1 LVAVFAV
8 QVAVTFRMHGSPR
21 DMAGVFIAGL
31 IPGIVL
37 GPLAGACADRW
48 DPKRVM
54 IASDLARALLV
65 LLLPLASRIREM
77 QAISFAIG
85 CVSSFFNPAQA
96 IALPLLVRRDGLLAA
111 TARMQQSTQL
121 VRMASPALASA
132 LLGWCGERTC
142 YCADAASFIF
152 SAALLSA
159 LRYPRPRAVSKV
171 SRISMELAA
180 GVKSILG
187 NRALSRVVFSLAMGT
202 FAAGCFASLAA
213 VYVRDVLH
221 CGPPELA
228 VIGSLIGAGTL
239 VAATAISRY
248 SRGRDSRTLMRAGMT
263 GVGLSVFLFAW
274 IPQPASA
281 LIGSAGMGLSAAM
294 AIAGATTTLL
304 GETPPE
310 LRGRVSGA
318 SASLTACAQL
328 AAMLLSGAAAGWI
341 GIRGVFLVSATLL
354 FATAAYTGSIP
365 NRHREDL
372 HGSRTEF

>member
-1 LVAVFAV
+1 
-8 QVAVTFRMHGSPR
+8 
-21 DMAGVFIAGL
+21 MAGVFIAGL

-37 GPLAGACADRW
+37 GPLAGAFADRR

-65 LLLPLASRIREM
+65 LLLPLAGRIREM

-96 IALPLLVRRDGLLAA
+96 ITLPLLVRRESLLAA
-111 TARMQQSTQL
+111 TARMQQSSQL

-142 YCADAASFIF
+142 YCTDAASFIF
-152 SAALLSA
+152 SAALLST
-159 LRYPRPRAVSKV
+159 LWYESPQPTVRASGI
-171 SRISMELAA
+171 SRDLAA
-180 GVKSILG
+180 GAKFLVG
-187 NRALSRVVFSLAMGT
+187 QRGFSRVVFSLAMGT
-202 FAAGCFASLAA
+202 FAAGCFASLAS

-221 CGPPELA
+221 RGPPELA
-228 VIGSLIGAGTL
+228 LIGSLIGAGT
-239 VAATAISRY
+239 VAAATTISRC
-248 SRGRDSRTLMRAGMT
+248 SRGWDSGSLIRVGMI

-274 IPQPASA
+274 IPRPAAA

-294 AIAGATTTLL
+294 AIAGATTALL

-328 AAMLLSGAAAGWI
+328 AAMLLSGAAAGRI
-341 GIRGVFLVSATLL
+341 GIRGVFLVSSLL
-354 FATAAYTGSIP
+354 LLATAAYTGSVP
-365 NRHREDL
+365 NRQREDL